1 MTLDVIR
8 EPAAPANVLP
18 PERIS
23 YQEIHHRVS
32 NSLQLISS
40 LLSVQ
45 ARQAGDVSVRDALE
59 VAIQRISAVGTLH
72 RQLCRSSSPR
82 AINIAGYLFDLAE
95 TIEQSF
101 GGSIP
106 QKHISA
112 HVQRQLVSPNFA
124 CVLGMLI
131 TELVINACKHAY
143 APDEPGDI
151 EICLFFPTKS
161 EFRMEVRDYGGEK
174 GRGGSIKSPGLGK
187 GIIDAMC
194 RRLDA
199 TYEFLADGEGTRF
212 LTKGVVF

>member
-8 EPAAPANVLP
+8 KPPAPAKVLP
-18 PERIS
+18 AEKIS
-23 YQEIHHRVS
+23 YQEIDHRVS
-32 NSLQLISS
+32 NSLQLITS

-45 ARQAGDVSVRDALE
+45 AREAENISVREALE
-59 VAIQRISAVGTLH
+59 AAIHRICAVGTLH
-72 RQLCRSSSPR
+72 RQLCRSTSPR
-82 AINIAGYLFDLAE
+82 SVNIAGYLFDLAE
-95 TIEQSF
+95 TIEESF
-101 GGSIP
+101 GGSAM

-112 HVQRQLVSPNFA
+112 HVQRRLVSPDFA

-174 GRGGSIKSPGLGK
+174 GEGGSIKSLGLGIS
-187 GIIDAMC
+187 IIDAMC

-199 TYEFLADGEGTRF
+199 SYEFRVDSEGTRF
-212 LTKGVVF
+212 LTNGIVF